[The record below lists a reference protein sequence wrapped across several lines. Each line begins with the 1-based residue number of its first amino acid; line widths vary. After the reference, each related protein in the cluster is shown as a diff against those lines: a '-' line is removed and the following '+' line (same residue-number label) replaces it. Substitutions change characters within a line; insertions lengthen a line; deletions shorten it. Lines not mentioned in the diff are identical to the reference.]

1 MNSLV
6 KAAALG
12 VGVLVFASPAAA
24 GGDVKKGRQIAVKQ
38 CSRCHV
44 VPDYNPFGGIGITA
58 SFKTMARMTDYLE
71 RFQTFFSRPPHPV
84 FVQVPG
90 VRPPTNL
97 PSPHQTFAITFG
109 DVDDLVAYVE
119 TLRGK

>member
-1 MNSLV
+1 MNPIV
-6 KAAALG
+6 CAAALG
-12 VGVLVFASPAAA
+12 VAVLVFASPAAA
-24 GGDVKKGRQIAVKQ
+24 EGDIKKGRQIAVKH

-58 SFKTMARMTDYLE
+58 SFKTMARMPDYLE

-90 VRPPTNL
+90 VAPPTKL
-97 PSPHQTFAITFG
+97 PSPHQTFAITFD
-109 DVDDLVAYVE
+109 DVDDIVAYVE